1 MPVMNAC
8 IRSVFMCLHIQTC
21 DMWLPQEA
29 GGLEI
34 ATNF

>member
-8 IRSVFMCLHIQTC
+8 IRSVFMCLDIQTC
-21 DMWLPQEA
+21 DMWLPQA
-29 GGLEI
+29 GGLES